1 MSEKSINFVADYQH
15 TANSDMRKKLLTLVF
30 VLITFVLPTKAIVN
44 GRSLTNTLKDLSE
57 ELQADYLLRS
67 ESQMLFNS
75 DYESQRQRMTLMKTI
90 TVFAVT

>member
-44 GRSLTNTLKDLSE
+44 GRSLNTTLKDLNE
-57 ELQADYLLRS
+57 ELLNNYRQSTEA
-67 ESQMLFNS
+67 QMRFKGE
-75 DYESQRQRMTLMKTI
+75 YARQRHCLSQFKSSN
-90 TVFAVT
+90 